1 MTTRATANK
10 AKQAAELQRCL
21 EESHHGHK
29 KARNSQEELQL
40 VTGSLETTEDSLKQ
54 CQEALRE
61 LDVRT
66 TEEITE
72 KKKAGSSWRQGNK
85 AVLRSFNRPNLDIFS
100 EDAGEHRA
108 ALQVVFKVQSP
119 SHEESEE
126 QAEKRDRVEK
136 LIWQRATGSVSNS
149 AQKPKR
155 KKLKEDDIRE
165 QLWWN
170 DDDDDEEEE
179 TSTTRFTTE
188 LLDVRDR
195 GETSMRMA
203 KALLDM
209 CRSGCAPFNNLR
221 LSIAPWLASAK
232 DKNSQLLK
240 KTFQEKV
247 EEAIAEEEAN
257 AQRKKKRLKT

>member
-1 MTTRATANK
+1 MKTTTTKATRRNSGL
-10 AKQAAELQRCL
+10 AATEDGKGRKLLSTRKVHNLFREIDEHML
-21 EESHHGHK
+21 ENAIYSGKK
-29 KARNSQEELQL
+29 KA
-40 VTGSLETTEDSLKQ
+40 
-54 CQEALRE
+54 
-61 LDVRT
+61 
-66 TEEITE
+66 
-72 KKKAGSSWRQGNK
+72 AGSSWRQGNK

-100 EDAGEHRA
+100 GDAGEHRA
-108 ALQVVFKVQSP
+108 ALQVVLKVQSP

-170 DDDDDEEEE
+170 DDDDEEEEE

-195 GETSMRMA
+195 GETSMRLA

-221 LSIAPWLASAK
+221 LTP
-232 DKNSQLLK
+232 
-240 KTFQEKV
+240 
-247 EEAIAEEEAN
+247 
-257 AQRKKKRLKT
+257 RHP